1 MDSFISVLLSHLK
14 GEVDLHY
21 NIVTPVAL
29 LVSNSLIMY
38 MLQHYITSPIEE
50 ILTIT
55 AITVG
60 IPTEVS
66 RLYFGYSGNLRE
78 QVRSLEQFAYYFH
91 GV

>member
-1 MDSFISVLLSHLK
+1 
-14 GEVDLHY
+14 
-21 NIVTPVAL
+21 
-29 LVSNSLIMY
+29 

-78 QVRSLEQFAYYFH
+78 QVRSFEQL
-91 GV
+91 GLLLSRCIVKPGGTGSLLKSQIRSLK